1 MFKTS
6 NRIMYLRQSYPTV
19 IDPKTGLTKTIQGNP
34 VGCLAI
40 RVKRE
45 RIGNFLT
52 NWLRLKSATRTTVEY
67 GVSVRHPSDKFSRR
81 QARELATHRLNMEPV
96 SFTVEEDLDRF
107 EITSGVMDRVYKSGL
122 PTRAVKAAKLW
133 LDTNTEGK

>member
-1 MFKTS
+1 MTATS

-19 IDPKTGLTKTIQGNP
+19 VDPMTGLNKTVQGNP

-45 RIGNFLT
+45 RKGNFLT

-67 GVSVRHPSDKFSRR
+67 GVSVRHPSDKFNRR
-81 QARELATHRLNMEPV
+81 QARELATHRLNTEPV
-96 SFTVEEDLDRF
+96 VFVSESDLDRF
-107 EITSGVMDRVYKSGL
+107 EITAGVMEKIQSSSL

-133 LDTNTEGK
+133 LDRNTED